1 MKREKGVNHSQM
13 DILSGSIVDKLI
25 LFALPLAFT
34 GMLQQ
39 LFNAA
44 DVAVVG
50 RFVGK
55 EAMAAVGSNSAIIGL
70 LVNGFVGLAL
80 GANVAI
86 STYIGQKRPDRIHN
100 CIHTSVLFSLIGGV
114 FITAVGEIVAP
125 ILIDSLS
132 VPSNVYPM
140 ALAYLRI
147 YLLGM
152 PVIFLYNFEAAIF
165 RSQGD
170 TKTPLIC
177 LIISGVLNFGLNLL
191 FVRVFGMDADGV
203 ALATVISNLAS
214 SVLLFILLVRRSD
227 AIKIKFSDIR
237 IHKTELIP
245 MIKIGLPAGLQ
256 SMVFSISNICIQS
269 AINKLGSDVM
279 AASAAAF
286 NIEILAY
293 YLLNSFG
300 QGCTTFVGQNYGAG
314 NISRCRKVTR
324 ISLIIDVAVTTAI
337 SLIILYF
344 GKPLLGI
351 FNSDS
356 TIKDIGFI
364 RLAFILSAEGINAVM
379 EIMSGAMR
387 GYGHSLS
394 PALITFFGVC
404 GIRIAWVYTIFA
416 WSPKFITLMLV
427 YPISWVA
434 TAIALVI
441 AYILFMRH
449 FLRTFIDSKIHL
461 RKEQL

>member
-1 MKREKGVNHSQM
+1 
-13 DILSGSIVDKLI
+13 
-25 LFALPLAFT
+25 
-34 GMLQQ
+34 
-39 LFNAA
+39 
-44 DVAVVG
+44 
-50 RFVGK
+50 
-55 EAMAAVGSNSAIIGL
+55 
-70 LVNGFVGLAL
+70 
-80 GANVAI
+80 
-86 STYIGQKRPDRIHN
+86 
-100 CIHTSVLFSLIGGV
+100 
-114 FITAVGEIVAP
+114 
-125 ILIDSLS
+125 
-132 VPSNVYPM
+132 
-140 ALAYLRI
+140 
-147 YLLGM
+147 
-152 PVIFLYNFEAAIF
+152 
-165 RSQGD
+165 
-170 TKTPLIC
+170 
-177 LIISGVLNFGLNLL
+177 
-191 FVRVFGMDADGV
+191 
-203 ALATVISNLAS
+203 
-214 SVLLFILLVRRSD
+214 
-227 AIKIKFSDIR
+227 
-237 IHKTELIP
+237 
-245 MIKIGLPAGLQ
+245 
-256 SMVFSISNICIQS
+256 
-269 AINKLGSDVM
+269 M

-324 ISLIIDVAVTTAI
+324 ISLIIDVAVTTAV

-404 GIRIAWVYTIFA
+404 GIRIAWVYTIFK

-441 AYILFMRH
+441 AYILFMKH

-461 RKEQL
+461 RKE